1 MAVRRFT
8 IALLALILAGCA
20 TNNELRP
27 ISPMPEAEYAQ
38 LMLAQSEAGT
48 GSISGKLFFTD
59 RRGQIRYGNNSNMLL
74 WPATPYTEKRQQAER
89 DGVRLPD
96 RFDPRIDLLTR
107 RTHSNSSG
115 EFQFDSIPAGAY
127 FIWSVVDMNSLTRRI
142 VVEEGQQTT
151 VFLTN
156 D

>member
-1 MAVRRFT
+1 M
-8 IALLALILAGCA
+8 LALTLAGCA
-20 TNNELRP
+20 TNNELKP
-27 ISPMPEAEYAQ
+27 IARMPEAEYAQ
-38 LMLAQSEAGT
+38 LMLAQSTAGV
-48 GSISGKLFFTD
+48 GSISGKLYFTD
-59 RRGQIRYGNNSNMLL
+59 RRGQIRFGNNSNMLM
-74 WPATPYTEKRQQAER
+74 WPATPYTEKRVQAER
-89 DGVRLPD
+89 DGIKLPD

-115 EFQFDSIPAGAY
+115 EFQFEAVPVGAY
-127 FIWSVVDMNSLTRRI
+127 FIWSTVDMNSLLRRV

>member
-1 MAVRRFT
+1 MVVRCFNM
-8 IALLALILAGCA
+8 ALLALTLAGCA
-20 TNNELRP
+20 TNNEPKP
-27 ISPMPEAEYAQ
+27 ISPMPEDEYAQ
-38 LMLAQSEAGT
+38 LMLAQSAAGT
-48 GSISGKLFFTD
+48 GSISGKLYFTD

-89 DGVRLPD
+89 DGIRLPD
-96 RFDPRIDLLTR
+96 RFDPRIDPLTR

-115 EFQFDSIPAGAY
+115 EFQFDAIPPGAY

-142 VVEEGQQTT
+142 VVEAGQRTT

>member
-1 MAVRRFT
+1 MAVSRFT
-8 IALLALILAGCA
+8 TALLALTLAGCA
-20 TNNELRP
+20 TNNEHKP
-27 ISPMPEAEYAQ
+27 IAPMPEAEYAQ
-38 LMLAQSEAGT
+38 LMLAQSKAGI
-48 GSISGKLFFTD
+48 GSISGKLYFTD

-74 WPATPYTEKRQQAER
+74 WPATPYTEKREQAER
-89 DGVRLPD
+89 DGVKLPD
-96 RFDPRIDLLTR
+96 QFDPRLNPLTR

-115 EFQFDSIPAGAY
+115 EFQFDAVPAGAY
-127 FIWSVVDMNSLTRRI
+127 FIWSVVDMNSLTRRV